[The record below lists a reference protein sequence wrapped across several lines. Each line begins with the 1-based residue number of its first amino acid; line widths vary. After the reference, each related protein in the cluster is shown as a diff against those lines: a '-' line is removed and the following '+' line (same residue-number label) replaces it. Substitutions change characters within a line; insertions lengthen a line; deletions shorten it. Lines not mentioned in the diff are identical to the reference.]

1 MSARR
6 YQLPRPTVGVSRW
19 RRFQA
24 RFDWPLFIGVALVTA
39 VGLFNLYSATADTP
53 HSTKFDQQVR
63 WVVIGSAAYF
73 VMAFLDYRT
82 LVRVAWIALGLA
94 VVALIAV
101 QILGYASKG
110 AQRWIGWGPVRVQPS
125 ELAKLAVILAL
136 ARTAQ
141 DNETS
146 ELDLRQLLPRLLAVF
161 VPVALIVAQP
171 DLGSGTLTALI
182 ILSIGF
188 LSFRNVWPM
197 VAVSVAGMAMIPLL
211 WEKMHH
217 YQKQRVLAFLDPE
230 ADPTGAAWHTQQSI
244 LAVGSGQ
251 VTGKGYLEATQNRM
265 AFLPEHWTDFP
276 FSVWGEEWGFV
287 GAILLLFLFGF
298 LIVWCLNIA
307 LTARDKAGSV
317 ICIGAAAMIFWHTYV
332 NVSMV
337 LGMAPVVGVTLPFI
351 SYGGSSL
358 LTFFLA
364 LGMVSSVS
372 LRRHGF

>member
-19 RRFQA
+19 RRFRA
-24 RFDWPLFIGVALVTA
+24 RFDWPLFLGMSLLIAI
-39 VGLFNLYSATADTP
+39 GLFNLYSATAGTP
-53 HSTKFDQQVR
+53 HSIKFDQQVR
-63 WVVIGSAAYF
+63 WVVIGSFAFF

-82 LVRVAWIALGLA
+82 LVRVAWIALAAA
-94 VVALIAV
+94 VIGLIAV

-136 ARTAQ
+136 ARTAL
-141 DNETS
+141 DNETA
-146 ELDLRQLLPRLLAVF
+146 ELELKELIPRLIAVF

-171 DLGSGTLTALI
+171 DLGSGTLCALV

-197 VAVSVAGMAMIPLL
+197 VTVSVAGLAMIPIL
-211 WEKMHH
+211 WDKMHH

-230 ADPTGAAWHTQQSI
+230 ENPAAAWHTEQSI

-251 VTGKGYLEATQNRM
+251 ITGKGYLEATQNRM

-287 GAILLLFLFGF
+287 GAVALLALFGF

-337 LGMAPVVGVTLPFI
+337 LGIAPVVGVTLPFI

-364 LGMVSSVS
+364 MGMVSSVS